1 MCGNIIYI
9 TFEDHVSY
17 YIRHTPDVPA
27 WWARSSPQTV
37 RCLSLTYDFVL
48 AKNYIYINK
57 KPVYK
62 FTIKLHGCGI
72 MMVDNI
78 LPAGRIWFSDKF

>member
-48 AKNYIYINK
+48 AKNYI
-57 KPVYK
+57 
-62 FTIKLHGCGI
+62 
-72 MMVDNI
+72 
-78 LPAGRIWFSDKF
+78 